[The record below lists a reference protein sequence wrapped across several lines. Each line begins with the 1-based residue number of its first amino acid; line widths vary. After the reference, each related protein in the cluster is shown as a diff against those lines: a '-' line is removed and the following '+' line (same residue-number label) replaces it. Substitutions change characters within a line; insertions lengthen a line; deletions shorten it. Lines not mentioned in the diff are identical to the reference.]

1 MESRE
6 SEKLSL
12 IYTQRAIHQTVGKH
26 IKPKDKLKKIP
37 RVKILIV
44 LPILF
49 LAFFFLLDRPWDNLN
64 MKEIYLRK
72 YQNQK
77 VGIVGKTELWKGC
90 ALYIEFQ
97 NPERKYIS
105 FKEDTAS
112 FSIGN
117 KCEINKQIHRQ
128 DYFQKL
134 PKSNKCF
141 IIRNDSIMLFD
152 CETNLHFIIEKFNIP
167 ISEINDWKLNRNYEW
182 FKMPYKPI
190 EKYLTNELY
199 EKFKAKK

>member
-1 MESRE
+1 MN
-6 SEKLSL
+6 
-12 IYTQRAIHQTVGKH
+12 
-26 IKPKDKLKKIP
+26 KIP
-37 RVKILIV
+37 GIKILIA

-49 LAFFFLLDRPWDNLN
+49 LVFLFLLGRPWDNPN
-64 MKEIYLRK
+64 MKEIYLEK

-77 VGIVGKTELWKGC
+77 VGIIGKTELWKGC
-90 ALYIEFQ
+90 GLNIQFQ

-117 KCEINKQIHRQ
+117 NCEINEQIHQ
-128 DYFQKL
+128 KDYFQKL

-152 CETNLHFIIEKFNIP
+152 CETDLDFLIEKFKIP
-167 ISEINDWKLNRNYEW
+167 ISEINGWELSGNYEW
-182 FKMPYKPI
+182 FKMPYEPI
-190 EKYLTNELY
+190 EKYLTNKLY

>member
-1 MESRE
+1 MN
-6 SEKLSL
+6 
-12 IYTQRAIHQTVGKH
+12 
-26 IKPKDKLKKIP
+26 KIP
-37 RVKILIV
+37 GIKILIA

-49 LAFFFLLDRPWDNLN
+49 VIFLFILGRPWDNPT
-64 MKEIYLRK
+64 MKEIYFEK

-90 ALYIEFQ
+90 GLYIEFQ
-97 NPERKYIS
+97 IPERKHITL
-105 FKEDTAS
+105 KEDTAS

-117 KCEINKQIHRQ
+117 NCEINEQIHPQ

-152 CETNLHFIIEKFNIP
+152 CETDLDFLIGKFNIP
-167 ISEINDWKLNRNYEW
+167 ISEINGWELSGNYEW

-199 EKFKAKK
+199 EKFKSKK